1 MTRFSFALVCLVGV
15 SLGCGQDGVVP
26 APADTPVTTEVAL
39 PTDQLKKTLEVIAN
53 TGEAGSAAAGLRPG
67 IEALKAKDAAK
78 GAALL
83 NDLEQLESSNNPT
96 QIKSLAK
103 KMAAQL

>member
-1 MTRFSFALVCLVGV
+1 MSRFSFALVCLVGV
-15 SLGCGQDGVVP
+15 SLGCGQEGVVP
-26 APADTPVTTEVAL
+26 APADTPVTTEVAI
-39 PTDQLKKTLEVIAN
+39 PTDQLKTTLEEIAK

-83 NDLEQLESSNNPT
+83 QDLEQLEASTSPA
-96 QIKSLAK
+96 QIKTIAK
-103 KMAAQL
+103 KMADQL

>member
-1 MTRFSFALVCLVGV
+1 MPRFTYVLACLVGV
-15 SLGCGQDGVVP
+15 SLGCGQEGVVP

-39 PTDQLKKTLEVIAN
+39 PTDQLKKTLEEIAN

-67 IEALKAKDAAK
+67 IEALKAQDAAK
-78 GAALL
+78 GTALL
-83 NDLEQLESSNNPT
+83 NDLDQLESSNNPT
-96 QIKSLAK
+96 QVKSLAK